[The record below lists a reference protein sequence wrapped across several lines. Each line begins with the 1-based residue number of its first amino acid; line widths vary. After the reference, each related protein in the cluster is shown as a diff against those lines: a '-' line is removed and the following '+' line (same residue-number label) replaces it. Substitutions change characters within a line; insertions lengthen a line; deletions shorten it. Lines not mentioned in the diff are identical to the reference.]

1 MSQYGDEEYES
12 VEPDDSVD
20 ERPGL
25 DEADDVDDLT
35 DDDLD
40 ADDDDADDRDDADD
54 DDSDDDDEADED
66 DDEPEDALA
75 DEIDFV
81 IAAYREDGQS
91 SVVALS
97 ADLANDLEELI
108 TQLRRLPGDAGAI
121 GFVSLVEEVMVVARV
136 RGRHVQVL
144 LNDATAAL
152 DWPIARDVV
161 DLLGA
166 ELPDPDD
173 EDGEVLGD
181 LEIFADLGLSDF
193 DLGTIVD
200 DLELGSDQ
208 ALMEIADKINI
219 GPQFRRVAE
228 ASLRD

>member
-35 DDDLD
+35 D
-40 ADDDDADDRDDADD
+40 DDDDADDRDDADD

>member
-1 MSQYGDEEYES
+1 MSQNGDEEYES
-12 VEPDDSVD
+12 VEPDDSID

-25 DEADDVDDLT
+25 DEADDTDDLA
-35 DDDLD
+35 DDL
-40 ADDDDADDRDDADD
+40 
-54 DDSDDDDEADED
+54 SDDDEDDDE

-81 IAAYREDGQS
+81 IAAYREDGQPN
-91 SVVALS
+91 VVALN

-144 LNDATAAL
+144 LNDAAAAL

-173 EDGEVLGD
+173 DEDGEPLGD
-181 LEIFADLGLSDF
+181 LGIFADLGLSDF
-193 DLGTIVD
+193 DLGAIVD

-228 ASLRD
+228 AALRD

>member
-1 MSQYGDEEYES
+1 MSQTDDEEYES
-12 VEPDDSVD
+12 FEPDDAVD
-20 ERPGL
+20 NRPGL
-25 DEADDVDDLT
+25 DEDL

-40 ADDDDADDRDDADD
+40 ETPADKADDDDED
-54 DDSDDDDEADED
+54 DDSDDDDEDDDSDDDE

-81 IAAYREDGQS
+81 IAAYREDGQPN
-91 SVVALS
+91 VVALN

-121 GFVSLVEEVMVVARV
+121 GFVSLVEEVMVAVRV
-136 RGRHVQVL
+136 RGRHVQVI
-144 LNDATAAL
+144 LNDAAAAL
-152 DWPIARDVV
+152 DWPIARDVL
-161 DLLGA
+161 DLLGE

-173 EDGEVLGD
+173 DAEPVGD
-181 LEIFADLGLSDF
+181 LGIFADLGLSDF
-193 DLGTIVD
+193 DLGAIVENLD
-200 DLELGSDQ
+200 LGSDQ

-228 ASLRD
+228 AALRD

>member
-1 MSQYGDEEYES
+1 MSQTGDEEYES
-12 VEPDDSVD
+12 FEPDDAVD
-20 ERPGL
+20 DRPGL
-25 DEADDVDDLT
+25 DEDLDDDSAPGAQDVELDDP

-40 ADDDDADDRDDADD
+40 
-54 DDSDDDDEADED
+54 DDEEDEEDDED
-66 DDEPEDALA
+66 DEDDEPEDALA

-81 IAAYREDGQS
+81 IAAYREDGQPN
-91 SVVALS
+91 VVALNTE
-97 ADLANDLEELI
+97 LANDLEELV

-121 GFVSLVEEVMVVARV
+121 GFVSLVEEVMVLVRV

-144 LNDATAAL
+144 LNDAAAAL

-161 DLLGA
+161 DLLGE

-173 EDGEVLGD
+173 DDEDAEPVGD
-181 LEIFADLGLSDF
+181 LGIFADLGLSEF

-200 DLELGSDQ
+200 DLDLGSDQ
-208 ALMEIADKINI
+208 ALIEIAKKINI

-228 ASLRD
+228 AAQRD

>member
-1 MSQYGDEEYES
+1 MSQNGDEEYES
-12 VEPDDSVD
+12 VDPDDSVD

-25 DEADDVDDLT
+25 DEADDTDDLV
-35 DDDLD
+35 DDDL
-40 ADDDDADDRDDADD
+40 DDADD
-54 DDSDDDDEADED
+54 DSDDADDDEDE

-81 IAAYREDGQS
+81 IAAYREDGQAN
-91 SVVALS
+91 VVALN

-173 EDGEVLGD
+173 DDEDGEALGD
-181 LEIFADLGLSDF
+181 LGIFADLGLSDF
-193 DLGTIVD
+193 DLGAIVD

-228 ASLRD
+228 AALRD